1 MTKQNKEQ
9 CVGDAAWCFPFSS
22 RRWCHFCL
30 FFLNLSAALD
40 FPLRAQG
47 RDEGQHF
54 LPLSFL
60 SPLKKANSVY
70 FFHCSEESAFF
81 FAKPSSFMRMLVLL
95 NSTVWPVF
103 WQLSYPH
110 FLVIFSF
117 LESLSAYSW
126 RSMWSAGLQEVPIYN
141 CLSDM
146 GPCHSRCLSIHFLF
160 ILPNLSPKSTR
171 LNLCV
176 PLPPFLLSDGVVL

>member
-1 MTKQNKEQ
+1 MQIGAFLSQVEGGVTFV
-9 CVGDAAWCFPFSS
+9 CSS
-22 RRWCHFCL
+22 LTWL
-30 FFLNLSAALD
+30 LLSN

-47 RDEGQHF
+47 TEEGQHF

-60 SPLKKANSVY
+60 PPLKKTNSVY
-70 FFHCSEESAFF
+70 FFHCLEESAFF

-103 WQLSYPH
+103 WQLSCPH

-117 LESLSAYSW
+117 LESLSAYSK
-126 RSMWSAGLQEVPIYN
+126 RSMWSAGLQEVPIYY

-146 GPCHSRCLSIHFLF
+146 SPCHSRCLSIHFLF

-176 PLPPFLLSDGVVL
+176 PLLPFLLSDDVVL